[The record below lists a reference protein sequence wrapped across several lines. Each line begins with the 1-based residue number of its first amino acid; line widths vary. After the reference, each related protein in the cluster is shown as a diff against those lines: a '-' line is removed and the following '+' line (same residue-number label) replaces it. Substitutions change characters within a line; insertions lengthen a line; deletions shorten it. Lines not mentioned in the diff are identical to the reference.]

1 MNQARTSQAHLGS
14 MPSSGSAAV
23 AMAARRLISEYAWY
37 WLAAGHLMRLAD
49 LQRALSTV
57 PCSLAALMQVP
68 CHPLLLYVE
77 PTGAMASSSLVCA
90 SSPCMQ
96 THHRQ
101 HVCVLVALHT
111 PLSRFVACVGAVQHM
126 RRS

>member
-1 MNQARTSQAHLGS
+1 MQGVQKSPELDGEAGLGLNQARASQAHIGS

-23 AMAARRLISEYAWY
+23 AMAARRLISEHAWY

-68 CHPLLLYVE
+68 HIICFVGVSAYC
-77 PTGAMASSSLVCA
+77 TYFGWQIAISLGSA
-90 SSPCMQ
+90 
-96 THHRQ
+96 
-101 HVCVLVALHT
+101 VALH
-111 PLSRFVACVGAVQHM
+111 
-126 RRS
+126 